1 MMRVHFYLEQTCT
14 AVEPASSTMFVYILV
29 VVVVVV
35 EQDDESEYA
44 KA

>member
-29 VVVVVV
+29 VVVA
-35 EQDDESEYA
+35 EHQEDESEYA

>member
-14 AVEPASSTMFVYILV
+14 AVEPASPTMFVYILV
-29 VVVVVV
+29 VVVV
-35 EQDDESEYA
+35 EQEDESEYA

>member
-29 VVVVVV
+29 VVVV
-35 EQDDESEYA
+35 EQEDESEYA

>member
-29 VVVVVV
+29 VVVVV
-35 EQDDESEYA
+35 EQEDESEYA

>member
-29 VVVVVV
+29 VVV
-35 EQDDESEYA
+35 EQEDESEYA